1 MTARSKIVTLVLGV
15 VLATGFLIAQG
26 PPGPPD
32 PTMMAQ
38 HRVKFLT
45 TILSLSSAQQQQ
57 ALTIFTNAAS
67 SETNWHDNM
76 KAAHEALDTAVKNN
90 DSAGIS
96 QEATTIGDLSA
107 QMITAHSKAD
117 EAFYQILTADQKTKY
132 SELEPHGPM
141 FSVAYGPGMKV
152 GPPGHE

>member
-1 MTARSKIVTLVLGV
+1 MTTRHKVTIVVLGV
-15 VLATGFLIAQG
+15 ALGTALLIAQG

-32 PTMMAQ
+32 PTTMAQ
-38 HRVKFLT
+38 HRVKFLS

-67 SETNWHDNM
+67 SETNWHDGM

-96 QEATTIGDLSA
+96 QAATTIGDLSA

-117 EAFYQILTADQKTKY
+117 AAFYQILTSDQKTKY
-132 SELEPHGPM
+132 NELEPHGPM